1 MKKKVWIG
9 CGAVLLVGIVAVL
22 LAAGYASLKFKALD
36 VEGQYFDSGGVRI
49 HYYEQ
54 GKGTPVILVP
64 GLASTITTN
73 WIATKVLPEL
83 AKQYRAIAL
92 DNRGHGRS
100 DKPHDPSQYGVE
112 MVKDIVRLMDHLG
125 IEKANV
131 VGYSM
136 GGFIVIKLATMYP
149 DRLLSVAPCGAG
161 WTSEPDKDLAFLD
174 QLADDLDVGKGFGLL
189 LERLQPVG
197 KRVGKAKVMAVDT
210 AMSTMNDL
218 TALAAALRG
227 MKELRVTED
236 ELRKNTVP
244 TLAIIG
250 ERDPLKVFADQL
262 AATMG
267 NIKEVVLSEADHL
280 STSGNPEFVQALEAF
295 FAEHAPKVK
304 VSQRDCFRSM
314 RGWRRGYASVRVR
327 AEA

>member
-1 MKKKVWIG
+1 MKKKIWIG
-9 CGAVLLVGIVAVL
+9 CGAVLLVGVVAVL
-22 LAAGYASLKFKALD
+22 LAVGYAAIKFKALN
-36 VEGQYFDSGGVRI
+36 VEGQYFDSGGIRI

-54 GKGTPVILVP
+54 GKGTPVILVH
-64 GLASTITTN
+64 GLGASITTN
-73 WIATKVLPEL
+73 WMTSKILPEL
-83 AKQYRAIAL
+83 AKQYRVIAL

-100 DKPHDPSQYGVE
+100 GKPHDPSQYGVE

-125 IEKANV
+125 IEKAHV

-136 GGFIVIKLATMYP
+136 GGFITVKLATMYP

-161 WTSEPDKDLAFLD
+161 WTGEPDKDLAFLD
-174 QLADDLDVGKGFGLL
+174 QLADDLDKGKGFGLL

-197 KRVGKAKVMAVDT
+197 KRVGKAKVMAVDI
-210 AMSTMNDL
+210 AMRAANDI

-227 MKELRVTED
+227 MKELRVTEE

-244 TLAIIG
+244 ALAIIG

-267 NIKEVVLSEADHL
+267 NIKEVVLPEANHF
-280 STSGNPEFVQALEAF
+280 STTGRAEFIKALKGF
-295 FAEHAPKVK
+295 LAEHSPK
-304 VSQRDCFRSM
+304 
-314 RGWRRGYASVRVR
+314 ASVKNTTSVLPNPWVLPHPRLI
-327 AEA
+327 EARG